1 MAAPVDERPPLPPG
15 GVRLDAMRLAIVV
28 FMVLVSWTASSW
40 SAPQPSWYEH
50 LSAARAALAQDDL
63 DAALPELLAVDSIV
77 GGHPG
82 AMFALAQIAARR
94 GAKSTALRHLSDLA
108 MTGITRQIRG
118 DTTFAL
124 LQGDPSFE
132 AIAAR
137 LDSNATPISKADVVA
152 RFDDASLLPEDVA
165 WDGRR
170 RRFLI
175 SSIHRHKI
183 VALNAEGVII
193 DFATAGSGT
202 WGFYGLAVDAPRGR
216 LWATTAASPTSE
228 GFDAADS
235 GRTAVVAF
243 DLATAKPIERVELP
257 RDGNKHV
264 LGDLTLGK
272 DGTVYVTESLG
283 GGVYRL
289 RSGRS
294 TLDTLAAPGSFH
306 SPQMAVLASDGRRLL
321 IAEYARGI
329 GGLELGSGRVTWLAK
344 PRTLASGGID
354 GLYRDGRKL
363 IAIQNGT
370 SPHRVIELTLDPGE
384 TRILSWRVLEQASEW
399 LGEPNHGTFVGKNF
413 YFIGNSGW
421 DRVSDAEILETPAD
435 ARPPV
440 LLRLQR

>member
-1 MAAPVDERPPLPPG
+1 MS
-15 GVRLDAMRLAIVV
+15 LAIVV
-28 FMVLVSWTASSW
+28 VALLASWTAASS
-40 SAPQPSWYEH
+40 SASQPDWYQH
-50 LSAARAALAQDDL
+50 LSIARAAIARDDL
-63 DAALPELLAVDSIV
+63 DAALPELLAVDSLV
-77 GGHPG
+77 GGHSG

-94 GAKSTALRHLSDLA
+94 GAKTTALRHLSDFA
-108 MTGITRQIRG
+108 ATGVTRHLRG

-124 LQGDPSFE
+124 LEGDPTFE
-132 AIAAR
+132 AIVAR
-137 LDSNATPISKADVVA
+137 LDSNATPISKAEVAA
-152 RFDDASLLPEDVA
+152 RFDDAGLLAEDLA

-170 RRFLI
+170 RRFLV
-175 SSIHRHKI
+175 SSIHRRKI

-193 DFATAGSGT
+193 DFANAGPGT
-202 WGFYGLAVDAPRGR
+202 WGFYGLAIDAARAR

-235 GRTAVVAF
+235 GRTAIVAF
-243 DLATAKPIERVELP
+243 DLSTAKPVVRVELP
-257 RDGNKHV
+257 RDGARHV
-264 LGDLTLGK
+264 LGDLTLGR

-289 RSGRS
+289 RPGKS
-294 TLDTLAAPGSFH
+294 TLDTLAAPGIFH
-306 SPQMAVLASDGRRLL
+306 SPQMPVVSSDGRRLL

-329 GGLELGSGRVTWLAK
+329 AALEIGSGRVTWLAK

-370 SPHRVIELTLDPGE
+370 TPHRVLELTLDPSE
-384 TRILSWRVLEQASEW
+384 TRITAWQVLERASEW